1 MSLSSMAERLWGW
14 ILENPTV
21 GLPFLLAVLVW
32 TVSRVRREEIP
43 GRGFWDWFRRLI
55 GSSAFFFSVLLVAGF
70 FHSVLT
76 AASKE
81 SRIIF
86 ESSVQQRLNQEASAW
101 GKGFM
106 QDELRVRQFET
117 VEEQEIIESPDP
129 SAPPRMETRLVR
141 REVLQNGILE
151 TKGEVKITQS
161 HPERRARGEILFNS
175 YFVSARFEYKIVNNH
190 TSATEAEFLFPLSPD
205 AEIYD
210 SLRVFMDGKELD
222 SELQIRPK
230 DGIAWRTALAPG
242 QEIRVV
248 VEYASR
254 GLDWYFY
261 RIPQPRELG
270 VFRLTIAT
278 DTSEADFRAS
288 MDSSAIKARINKDA
302 DTGGWTAAWIK
313 FREDKAIMAPQY
325 GLWFKTREQAYQPYW
340 RFPPVLDR
348 AVEGAIWFLGIGAL
362 TLFLSGSAMSPRLAL
377 LWAAVITT
385 QSALLIGLG
394 SASVPFYAAYGIS
407 AILAAGLLLLTL
419 PYVPNRFTR
428 VLILLLFGIFLVGFP
443 IVELTMDARIRG
455 AIYEGFYIGAI
466 IYLFFLALI
475 SIVRKWH
482 TRNREKTSAAGE
494 TDGS

>member
-1 MSLSSMAERLWGW
+1 VLISSTAEQLWGW
-14 ILENPTV
+14 ILKNPAV
-21 GLPFLLAVLVW
+21 GLLFLLAVLIW
-32 TVSRVRREEIP
+32 TVHRARREEDP
-43 GRGFWDWFRRLI
+43 GSGFWDWIRRLI
-55 GSSAFFFSVLLVAGF
+55 DSSAFFLSVLLVAGF

-76 AASKE
+76 AASQE
-81 SRIIF
+81 SRALF
-86 ESSVQQRLNQEASAW
+86 QGSVQQGLDREASAW

-106 QDELRVRQFET
+106 QDELRVTQFET
-117 VEEQEIIESPDP
+117 VEEREIIESPDP
-129 SAPPRMETRLVR
+129 SAPPRIETRLVR

-175 YFVSARFEYKIVNNH
+175 FFVSARFEYKIVNNH
-190 TSATEAEFLFPLSPD
+190 TSATEAELLFPLSPD

-261 RIPQPRELG
+261 RIPQTRELG

-278 DTSEADFRAS
+278 DTADADFRAS
-288 MDSSAIKARINKDA
+288 MDSSAIKAQINKDA

-313 FREDKAIMAPQY
+313 IREDKAIMAPQY

-348 AVEGAIWFLGIGAL
+348 AVEGAMWFLGIGTL
-362 TLFLSGSAMSPRLAL
+362 TLFLSGYAMSARLAL
-377 LWAAVITT
+377 LWAAAVIT
-385 QSALLIGLG
+385 QSVTLIGLG
-394 SASVPFYAAYGIS
+394 SASVPFYTAYGIS
-407 AILAAGLLLLTL
+407 SILAAGLLILTL
-419 PYVPNRFTR
+419 PYIPKRIVR
-428 VLILLLFGIFLVGFP
+428 VLILLLFGLFLGGFP
-443 IVELTMDARIRG
+443 LVELTIEQRIRG
-455 AIYEGFYIGAI
+455 TIYEIFYIGSV
-466 IYLFFLALI
+466 IYLFFLSLI
-475 SIVRKWH
+475 LILRKWNA
-482 TRNREKTSAAGE
+482 RSRVKTSTAG
-494 TDGS
+494 